1 LRQELIEL
9 QNFAGGLNLQ
19 SDAFHVAQTETADC
33 QNVDFDVRGAVKKRE
48 GYTVFNENTAE
59 TNDRD
64 FVLPYTTTGGTKYLV
79 VARAGDT
86 NFAIE
91 DDGTGIGLTSA
102 VANTAGTTHD
112 GVVIK
117 GAAYLVNGVD
127 QTAKIS
133 GTTESRLGTTLGA
146 TGNMPKAQCI
156 TFWKNRI
163 FLGNTDT
170 GTNKSRIRYSG
181 SDTTPTDVEYY
192 KSTSFIDVQQDD
204 GDQIQKLIPFL
215 DSLLIFKTSS
225 TWVLRGSNPRDFELV
240 LANPSVGCVAPRT
253 VAAWDK
259 GVIFLSARGVFS
271 FDGSKV
277 TRLSEK
283 IDPAINDL
291 GAANLEQ
298 ANGVVFQQKYYLFVH
313 ELGATSYPDTA
324 YVFDLISGTWTKYR
338 GWNVWHATVWNRA
351 GTEELYAVDAET
363 REAVLR
369 LKSGADDGGSNIN
382 AYFTTKWL
390 DFGVPERRKMHRRMY
405 AWFEADGDYNV
416 NVDVQRNYAAANSV
430 SNTVNLN
437 PGGMIWGSSLWG
449 EALWGAGQDI
459 IRARLTGIGTSP
471 AIRVK
476 VYDDSTNPWTFEGL
490 AFVIQP
496 RNLA

>member
-1 LRQELIEL
+1 MANPNFDTILATTLYNYRKTLEDNIFKANPFMYWLQRGDRFERQD
-9 QNFAGGLNLQ
+9 GG
-19 SDAFHVAQTETADC
+19 
-33 QNVDFDVRGAVKKRE
+33 
-48 GYTVFNENTAE
+48 
-59 TNDRD
+59 
-64 FVLPYTTTGGTKYLV
+64 
-79 VARAGDT
+79 
-86 NFAIE
+86 
-91 DDGTGIGLTSA
+91 
-102 VANTAGTTHD
+102 
-112 GVVIK
+112 
-117 GAAYLVNGVD
+117 
-127 QTAKIS
+127 AKIVEPLMGTVSTAVGSYSGYDTLAAGNSQSTDLTAAEFAWQQFYGTVAISGIEEAKNS

-146 TGNMPKAQCI
+146 TGNMPKAYTI
-156 TFWKNRI
+156 AIHKNRI
-163 FLGNTDT
+163 FLGNCDS
-170 GTNKSRIRYSG
+170 GTNKSRVRYSG

-192 KSTSFIDVQQDD
+192 KSTSYIDVQQDD

-225 TWVLRGSNPRDFELV
+225 TWVLRGNNPRDFELV

-283 IDPAINDL
+283 IDSALNDL
-291 GAANLEQ
+291 PVANLSQ
-298 ANGVVFQQKYYLFVH
+298 SNGVVFQQKYYLFVH
-313 ELGATSYPDTA
+313 ELGGTSYPDTA

-338 GWNVWHATVWNRA
+338 GWNIWHATVWNRA
-351 GTEELYAVDAET
+351 GTEELYAVDAAT
-363 REAVLR
+363 REATLR
-369 LKSGADDGGSNIN
+369 LKSGTSDDGGAID

-405 AWFEADGDYNV
+405 AWFEAAGDYDV
-416 NVDVQRNYAAANSV
+416 NVDVQRNYAAANAV

-437 PGGMIWGSSLWG
+437 PGGMIWGTSLWG
-449 EALWGAGQDI
+449 ESLWGAGQDI
-459 IRARLTGIGTSP
+459 VRARLTGIGTSP

-476 VYDDSTNPWTFEGL
+476 VHDISTNPWTFEGL